1 VTLRCRGCSLAK
13 APANL
18 TLVSEL
24 SAPDDYIQAV
34 ASLADLLLRP
44 AIEPEYSRTRLIFRD
59 ALIALDGK
67 CLGASY
73 REIATIIYG
82 QKRVLADWVGTSRWM
97 KDRIRRAH
105 AKGEELRDGGFR
117 DLLKLG
123 CRSG

>member
-1 VTLRCRGCSLAK
+1 MTLRCRGCSLAK
-13 APANL
+13 TPANL

-24 SAPDDYIQAV
+24 SAPDDYSQAV

-44 AIEPEYSRTRLIFRD
+44 AIEPKSSRTRLMFRD

-67 CLGASY
+67 CVGASY

-82 QKRVLADWVGTSRWM
+82 QKRVLTDWVGASRWM

-117 DLLKLG
+117 DLLKRE